1 MISLSIQRKE
11 IVYLNLLLSFRTS
24 YSRSIAYFN
33 RVIYHSN
40 AIFFLQIE
48 KWPRKYF
55 KSFKKGNNMYIR
67 KTCIRIFWYLF
78 KIFSKILAILGCFEA
93 DLENYFHT
101 LFQSSW
107 VICSTRFF
115 DLMVILGLAGKYG
128 ELCFKRITET
138 LSQVSNFCR
147 SVKFSNFKA
156 VLCHG
161 FLCTALIV
169 FSDFSSAEHGILPT

>member
-1 MISLSIQRKE
+1 MQSFFCKQKNGRVNISNLSKKE
-11 IVYLNLLLSFRTS
+11 IIFTYVRAF
-24 YSRSIAYFN
+24 AYF
-33 RVIYHSN
+33 
-40 AIFFLQIE
+40 
-48 KWPRKYF
+48 
-55 KSFKKGNNMYIR
+55 G
-67 KTCIRIFWYLF
+67 
-78 KIFSKILAILGCFEA
+78 IFSKYFPRFQQFQVVLKLIQK
-93 DLENYFHT
+93 NYFHT